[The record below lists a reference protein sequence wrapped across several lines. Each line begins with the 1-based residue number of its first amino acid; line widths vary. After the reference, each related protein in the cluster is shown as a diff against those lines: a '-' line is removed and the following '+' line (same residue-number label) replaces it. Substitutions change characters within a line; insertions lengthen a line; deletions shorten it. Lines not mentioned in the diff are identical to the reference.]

1 MNRLLKSRYKA
12 YLKKAARVNYLL
24 RKGYMIFDSY
34 GHRVDEPFKLDKE
47 DRKIY
52 RGYESGNFRSRTIY
66 FAAQGIWQHDITVK
80 EINENFSKWKVVK
93 PCYIES
99 L

>member
-12 YLKKAARVNYLL
+12 YLKKAAKVNYLL
-24 RKGYMIFDSY
+24 RKGYMIFDDY
-34 GHRVDEPFKLDKE
+34 GNVVDQPFKLDKE

-52 RGYESGNFRSRTIY
+52 RENKCVDFTSAMVYY
-66 FAAQGIWQHDITVK
+66 AAQGDWYRDITVK
-80 EINENFSKWKVVK
+80 EINEKFSKWKAVN
-93 PCYIES
+93 PCNIES

>member
-12 YLKKAARVNYLL
+12 YLKKAAKVNRLL
-24 RKGYMIFDSY
+24 KKGYIVFDDY
-34 GHRVDEPFKLDKE
+34 GNVVDQPFKLDKE

-52 RGYESGNFRSRTIY
+52 RENKCVDFTSRMIYYAPIGNWYNDT
-66 FAAQGIWQHDITVK
+66 TVK
-80 EINENFSKWKVVK
+80 EINEKFSKWKAVK
-93 PCYIES
+93 PCNIES

>member
-24 RKGYMIFDSY
+24 KKGYMIFDSY
-34 GHRVDEPFKLDKE
+34 GHRVNEPFKLD
-47 DRKIY
+47 RKDKKLY
-52 RGYESGNFRSRTIY
+52 REHKCGDFKSATVY
-66 FAAQGIWQHDITVK
+66 FAAQGIWHHDITVK

-93 PCYIES
+93 PCNIES